1 MSKINV
7 EVEGSAPLL
16 MNRFSI
22 VEGRPIRKKHV
33 YNPKDE
39 AERKSYRTSEGNL
52 MLPSTHFKASMIKAA
67 TDFKMS
73 GKKSYKDYVKSG
85 VFIMPMEIELNEQEY
100 TIHEEPVVIQRARV
114 MSWRPRFDK
123 WSCNFE
129 IEITD
134 ESINPETLMEILE
147 TAGKYKGVGD
157 HRPEYGRFIVKN
169 YKIV

>member
-1 MSKINV
+1 MVKINI
-7 EVEGSAPLL
+7 EVEGTAPLL
-16 MNRFSI
+16 MNRFS
-22 VEGRPIRKKHV
+22 VEEGSKRKKKV
-33 YNPKDE
+33 YNPKEE
-39 AERKSYRTSEGNL
+39 AERKSYRTSEGKL

-67 TDFKMS
+67 SDFKMS
-73 GKKSYKDYVKSG
+73 GKKTYKDYVKSG
-85 VFIMPMEIELNEQEY
+85 VFITPMEIELDEQTY
-100 TIHEEPVVIQRARV
+100 TIHEEPVVIQRSRV

-123 WSCNFE
+123 WSCRFE

-134 ESINPETLMEILE
+134 ESIDPETLIEVLE